1 MKLPGRWG
9 SVYQLRMDVQALKGD
24 SQSYKI
30 HPIKEK
36 DFKRAYKY
44 CVHDIDFCDARF
56 YFSTTSD
63 FHTFVWLL
71 LFNQQ

>member
-36 DFKRAYKY
+36 ELTNIVYTISIFAMLVFIFLPLQTFTHLFDY
-44 CVHDIDFCDARF
+44 FCLTNNNF
-56 YFSTTSD
+56 
-63 FHTFVWLL
+63 
-71 LFNQQ
+71 